1 MNQTEQVFLSLL
13 RDYVCGQKLK
23 ALPTVDWQALYNLA
37 QSHNV
42 TGLVGRILADLPTD
56 HRPPKALAV
65 AFRQG
70 MGQTLMAYEKRMA
83 AVQVMEQTLTDAQIP
98 YLTVKGA
105 CTAAAYPDP
114 SLRTCGDTDIVLTPE
129 HQREAVRTLEQR
141 GFAKKVTH
149 DDVVMLTLHGF
160 EFELHT
166 RLESI
171 NDGSRA
177 LLANPFAPE
186 VAYNKSKNIWVL
198 QPVYA
203 VYYTVLHLLH
213 HIKTGGAG
221 VRMLLDTDLLLRKDP
236 TLAPQV
242 LELAERSGLERSF
255 GCILALCK
263 QWLDTPLPCSVPA
276 LDTDTVEKFAA
287 VILGGGVF
295 GHGNGNTGAVF
306 LARQKAA
313 DGSKTP
319 FTRLVA
325 LFRYCFPKADYMAYQ
340 FPYLIRRPCLLPF
353 AYLHRFCRGLFR
365 NRTHSAAAL
374 QAIAGKI
381 KVLLC
386 CTRCGRSW
394 IYNVTICIALLDSSY
409 IMPIY
414 ISSKSW

>member
-23 ALPTVDWQALYNLA
+23 FLPTVDWQALYNLA

-65 AFRQG
+65 AFRQA
-70 MGQTLMAYEKRMA
+70 MGQTLMSYEKRMV
-83 AVQVMEQTLTDAQIP
+83 AVQVMEQTLTDAHIP

-171 NDGSRA
+171 NEGSCA

-186 VAYNKSKNIWVL
+186 VAFNKSKNIWVL

-221 VRMLLDTDLLLRKDP
+221 VRMLLDTDLLLRQDP

-313 DGSKTP
+313 DGSKTSFTP
-319 FTRLVA
+319 FVA

-340 FPYLIRRPCLLPF
+340 FPYLTRRPYLLPF

-374 QAIAGKI
+374 HAIAGKNQ
-381 KVLLC
+381 
-386 CTRCGRSW
+386 GA
-394 IYNVTICIALLDSSY
+394 ALLHQVWAELDL
-409 IMPIY
+409 
-414 ISSKSW
+414 

>member
-13 RDYVCGQKLK
+13 RGYVCSQKLN
-23 ALPTVDWQALYNLA
+23 ALPTTDWQALYDLA

-42 TGLVGRILADLPTD
+42 TGLVGRILADLPAD
-56 HRPPKALAV
+56 HRPPETLAV
-65 AFRQG
+65 AFRQA
-70 MGQTLMAYEKRMA
+70 MGQTLMAYEKRMT
-83 AVQVMEQTLTDAQIP
+83 AVQVMEQTLTDAHIP

-114 SLRTCGDTDIVLTPE
+114 SLRTSGDTDIVLTPDN
-129 HQREAVRTLEQR
+129 QQKAVQALEQR

-149 DDVVMLTLHGF
+149 DDVVMLTLRGF

-236 TLAPQV
+236 SLAPKV
-242 LELAERSGLERSF
+242 LELAARSGLERSF
-255 GCILALCK
+255 GCIFALCK

-306 LARQKAA
+306 LARQKAVKG
-313 DGSKTP
+313 DNTP

-340 FPYLIRRPCLLPF
+340 FPYLIRRPWLLPF

-365 NRTHSAAAL
+365 NRSHSAAAL
-374 QAIAGKI
+374 QAIAGKNQ
-381 KVLLC
+381 
-386 CTRCGRSW
+386 GA
-394 IYNVTICIALLDSSY
+394 ALLHWVWAELDL
-409 IMPIY
+409 
-414 ISSKSW
+414 

>member
-70 MGQTLMAYEKRMA
+70 MGQTLMSYEKRMV
-83 AVQVMEQTLTDAQIP
+83 AVQVMEQTLTDAHIP

-105 CTAAAYPDP
+105 CTAATYPDP
-114 SLRTCGDTDIVLTPE
+114 PLRTCGDTDIVLTPE
-129 HQREAVRTLEQR
+129 HQREAVQTLEQR

-171 NDGSRA
+171 NDGSCA

-242 LELAERSGLERSF
+242 LELAERSGLARSF

-306 LARQKAA
+306 LARQKAVKG
-313 DGSKTP
+313 DNTP

-340 FPYLIRRPCLLPF
+340 FPYLTRRPCLLPF

-374 QAIAGKI
+374 QAIAGKNQ
-381 KVLLC
+381 
-386 CTRCGRSW
+386 GA
-394 IYNVTICIALLDSSY
+394 ALLHQVWAELDL
-409 IMPIY
+409 
-414 ISSKSW
+414 

>member
-42 TGLVGRILADLPTD
+42 TGLVGRILADLPTN

-65 AFRQG
+65 AFRQA

-83 AVQVMEQTLTDAQIP
+83 AVQVMEQTLTDAHIP

-129 HQREAVRTLEQR
+129 HQREAVRNLEQR

-171 NDGSRA
+171 NDGSCA

-236 TLAPQV
+236 SLAPKV
-242 LELAERSGLERSF
+242 LELAERSGLARSF

-295 GHGNGNTGAVF
+295 
-306 LARQKAA
+306 
-313 DGSKTP
+313 
-319 FTRLVA
+319 
-325 LFRYCFPKADYMAYQ
+325 DY
-340 FPYLIRRPCLLPF
+340 I
-353 AYLHRFCRGLFR
+353 RGLDDRIKAKPCPDGALDVAEKLGVQPCEVLYIGDSGVDMQTALNAGFTSCGVLWGFR
-365 NRTHSAAAL
+365 TEKELRDNGAKY
-374 QAIAGKI
+374 IARKPADI
-381 KVLLC
+381 LE
-386 CTRCGRSW
+386 
-394 IYNVTICIALLDSSY
+394 
-409 IMPIY
+409 IM
-414 ISSKSW
+414 SK

>member
-70 MGQTLMAYEKRMA
+70 MGQPLMAYEKRMA
-83 AVQVMEQTLTDAQIP
+83 AVQVMEQTLTDAHIP

-105 CTAAAYPDP
+105 CTAAVYPDP
-114 SLRTCGDTDIVLTPE
+114 PLRTSGDTDIVLTPE

-166 RLESI
+166 RMESI

-236 TLAPQV
+236 TLAPKV

-295 GHGNGNTGAVF
+295 
-306 LARQKAA
+306 
-313 DGSKTP
+313 
-319 FTRLVA
+319 
-325 LFRYCFPKADYMAYQ
+325 DY
-340 FPYLIRRPCLLPF
+340 I
-353 AYLHRFCRGLFR
+353 RGLDDRIKAKPCPDGALDVAEKLGVQPCEVLYIGDSGVDMQTALNAGFTSCGVLWGFR
-365 NRTHSAAAL
+365 TEKELRDNGAKY
-374 QAIAGKI
+374 IARKPADI
-381 KVLLC
+381 LE
-386 CTRCGRSW
+386 
-394 IYNVTICIALLDSSY
+394 
-409 IMPIY
+409 IM
-414 ISSKSW
+414 SK

>member
-13 RDYVCGQKLK
+13 RDYVCGQKLN

-83 AVQVMEQTLTDAQIP
+83 AVQVMEQTLTDAHIP

-129 HQREAVRTLEQR
+129 HQREAVQTLEQR

-198 QPVYA
+198 QPVFA

-221 VRMLLDTDLLLRKDP
+221 VRMLLDTDLLIRKDP

-242 LELAERSGLERSF
+242 LELAERSGLDRSF

-325 LFRYCFPKADYMAYQ
+325 LFRYCFPKADYMVYQ
-340 FPYLIRRPCLLPF
+340 FPYLARRPCLLPF

-374 QAIAGKI
+374 QAIAGKNQ
-381 KVLLC
+381 
-386 CTRCGRSW
+386 GA
-394 IYNVTICIALLDSSY
+394 ALLHQVWSELDL
-409 IMPIY
+409 
-414 ISSKSW
+414 

>member
-37 QSHNV
+37 QSHKV

-70 MGQTLMAYEKRMA
+70 MGQTLMTYEKRMV
-83 AVQVMEQTLTDAQIP
+83 AVQVMEQTLTDAHIP

-129 HQREAVRTLEQR
+129 HQREAVQTLEQR

-276 LDTDTVEKFAA
+276 LDTDTIEKFAA

-319 FTRLVA
+319 FTRFVA

-340 FPYLIRRPCLLPF
+340 FPYLIRRPCLLPI

-374 QAIAGKI
+374 HAIAGKNQ
-381 KVLLC
+381 
-386 CTRCGRSW
+386 GA
-394 IYNVTICIALLDSSY
+394 ALLHQVWSELDL
-409 IMPIY
+409 
-414 ISSKSW
+414 

>member
-56 HRPPKALAV
+56 LRPPKALAV

-198 QPVYA
+198 QPEYA

-236 TLAPQV
+236 TLAPKV

-306 LARQKAA
+306 LARQKAVKG
-313 DGSKTP
+313 DNTP

-374 QAIAGKI
+374 HAIAGKNQ
-381 KVLLC
+381 
-386 CTRCGRSW
+386 GA
-394 IYNVTICIALLDSSY
+394 ALLHQVWAELDL
-409 IMPIY
+409 
-414 ISSKSW
+414 

>member
-23 ALPTVDWQALYNLA
+23 ALPNVDWQALYNLA

-70 MGQTLMAYEKRMA
+70 MGQTLMTYEKRMA
-83 AVQVMEQTLTDAQIP
+83 AVQVMEQTLTDAHIP

-129 HQREAVRTLEQR
+129 HQREAVQTLEQR

-186 VAYNKSKNIWVL
+186 VAYNKSKISGCCNRYMPFIT
-198 QPVYA
+198 PCCTCCTTSKPA
-203 VYYTVLHLLH
+203 VPACVCCWTQTCSFARIRRLH
-213 HIKTGGAG
+213 HRYWNWPSAAG
-221 VRMLLDTDLLLRKDP
+221 WSGP
-236 TLAPQV
+236 LAV
-242 LELAERSGLERSF
+242 S
-255 GCILALCK
+255 
-263 QWLDTPLPCSVPA
+263 LPCVSSGWIHPCPVRC
-276 LDTDTVEKFAA
+276 LHW
-287 VILGGGVF
+287 I
-295 GHGNGNTGAVF
+295 
-306 LARQKAA
+306 R
-313 DGSKTP
+313 
-319 FTRLVA
+319 TR
-325 LFRYCFPKADYMAYQ
+325 
-340 FPYLIRRPCLLPF
+340 
-353 AYLHRFCRGLFR
+353 
-365 NRTHSAAAL
+365 
-374 QAIAGKI
+374 
-381 KVLLC
+381 
-386 CTRCGRSW
+386 
-394 IYNVTICIALLDSSY
+394 
-409 IMPIY
+409 
-414 ISSKSW
+414 

>member
-13 RDYVCGQKLK
+13 RDYACGQKLK

-65 AFRQG
+65 AFRQA
-70 MGQTLMAYEKRMA
+70 MGQTLMSYEKRMV

-129 HQREAVRTLEQR
+129 HLREAVRTLEQR

-171 NDGSRA
+171 NDGSCA

-242 LELAERSGLERSF
+242 LELAERSGLARSF

-306 LARQKAA
+306 LARQKAVKG
-313 DGSKTP
+313 DNTP

-340 FPYLIRRPCLLPF
+340 FPYLIRRPYLLPF

-365 NRTHSAAAL
+365 NRPHSAAAL
-374 QAIAGKI
+374 QAIAGKNQ
-381 KVLLC
+381 
-386 CTRCGRSW
+386 GA
-394 IYNVTICIALLDSSY
+394 ALLHQVWAELDL
-409 IMPIY
+409 
-414 ISSKSW
+414 

>member
-13 RDYVCGQKLK
+13 RDYVCGHKLK

-105 CTAAAYPDP
+105 CTAAVYPDP
-114 SLRTCGDTDIVLTPE
+114 PLRTSGDTDIVLTPDN
-129 HQREAVRTLEQR
+129 QQKAVQALEQR

-295 GHGNGNTGAVF
+295 
-306 LARQKAA
+306 
-313 DGSKTP
+313 
-319 FTRLVA
+319 
-325 LFRYCFPKADYMAYQ
+325 DY
-340 FPYLIRRPCLLPF
+340 I
-353 AYLHRFCRGLFR
+353 RGLDDRIKAKPCPDGALDVAEKLGVQPCEVLYIGDSGVDMQTALNAGFTSCGVLWGFR
-365 NRTHSAAAL
+365 TEKELRDNGAKY
-374 QAIAGKI
+374 IARKPADI
-381 KVLLC
+381 LE
-386 CTRCGRSW
+386 
-394 IYNVTICIALLDSSY
+394 
-409 IMPIY
+409 IM
-414 ISSKSW
+414 SK

>member
-23 ALPTVDWQALYNLA
+23 ALPTVDWQTLYNLA

-56 HRPPKALAV
+56 HRPPEALAV

-83 AVQVMEQTLTDAQIP
+83 AVQMMEQTLTDAHIP

-129 HQREAVRTLEQR
+129 HQREAVKTLEQR
-141 GFAKKVTH
+141 GFAKKVAH

-221 VRMLLDTDLLLRKDP
+221 VRMLLDTDLLLRKNP

-263 QWLDTPLPCSVPA
+263 QWLDTPLPCWVPA

-306 LARQKAA
+306 LARQKAVKG
-313 DGSKTP
+313 DNTP
-319 FTRLVA
+319 FTRLAA

-340 FPYLIRRPCLLPF
+340 FPYLIRRPWLLPF

-374 QAIAGKI
+374 QAIAGKNQ
-381 KVLLC
+381 
-386 CTRCGRSW
+386 GA
-394 IYNVTICIALLDSSY
+394 ALLHQVWAELDL
-409 IMPIY
+409 
-414 ISSKSW
+414 

>member
-1 MNQTEQVFLSLL
+1 
-13 RDYVCGQKLK
+13 
-23 ALPTVDWQALYNLA
+23 
-37 QSHNV
+37 
-42 TGLVGRILADLPTD
+42 
-56 HRPPKALAV
+56 
-65 AFRQG
+65 
-70 MGQTLMAYEKRMA
+70 MAYEKRMA
-83 AVQVMEQTLTDAQIP
+83 AVQVMEQTLTDAHIP

-105 CTAAAYPDP
+105 CTAAVYPDP
-114 SLRTCGDTDIVLTPE
+114 PLRTCGDTDIVLTPE

-166 RLESI
+166 RMESI

-287 VILGGGVF
+287 VILGGGVVRSRQRQHRRRIPGPAKGRRWQQDALYPF
-295 GHGNGNTGAVF
+295 CRIVSLLLPKSGLYGLPVPLFDPEALSASLCIPTPILSRSVSQSDPLRGGIASHC
-306 LARQKAA
+306 RQKSRCCPAA
-313 DGSKTP
+313 PG
-319 FTRLVA
+319 V
-325 LFRYCFPKADYMAYQ
+325 
-340 FPYLIRRPCLLPF
+340 
-353 AYLHRFCRGLFR
+353 GG
-365 NRTHSAAAL
+365 
-374 QAIAGKI
+374 AGFI
-381 KVLLC
+381 TL
-386 CTRCGRSW
+386 
-394 IYNVTICIALLDSSY
+394 TICIVLLDSSY
-409 IMPIY
+409 RMPIY
-414 ISSKSW
+414 ISPKSW

>member
-23 ALPTVDWQALYNLA
+23 ALPNVDWQALYNLA

-42 TGLVGRILADLPTD
+42 TGLVGRILADLSTD

-129 HQREAVRTLEQR
+129 HQREAVKTLEQR

-221 VRMLLDTDLLLRKDP
+221 VRMLLDTDLLLRKDS

-306 LARQKAA
+306 LARQKAVKG
-313 DGSKTP
+313 DNTP

-340 FPYLIRRPCLLPF
+340 FPYLTQRPCLLPF

-374 QAIAGKI
+374 QAIAGKNQ
-381 KVLLC
+381 
-386 CTRCGRSW
+386 GA
-394 IYNVTICIALLDSSY
+394 ALLHQVWAELDL
-409 IMPIY
+409 
-414 ISSKSW
+414 

>member
-13 RDYVCGQKLK
+13 RGYVCGQKLN
-23 ALPTVDWQALYNLA
+23 ALPTADWQALYDLA

-42 TGLVGRILADLPTD
+42 TGLVGRILADLPAD
-56 HRPPKALAV
+56 HRPPEALAV
-65 AFRQG
+65 AFRQA
-70 MGQTLMAYEKRMA
+70 MGQTLMAYEKRMT
-83 AVQVMEQTLTDAQIP
+83 AVQVMEQTLTDAHIP

-114 SLRTCGDTDIVLTPE
+114 SLRTSGDTDIVLTPDN
-129 HQREAVRTLEQR
+129 QQKAVRTLEQR

-166 RLESI
+166 QLESI

-221 VRMLLDTDLLLRKDP
+221 VRMLMDTDLLLRKDP
-236 TLAPQV
+236 TLAPKV
-242 LELAERSGLERSF
+242 LELAARSGLARSF
-255 GCILALCK
+255 GCIFALCK
-263 QWLDTPLPCSVPA
+263 QWLDTPLPCSVPT

-306 LARQKAA
+306 LARQKAVKG
-313 DGSKTP
+313 DNTP

-340 FPYLIRRPCLLPF
+340 FPYLIRRPWLLPF

-374 QAIAGKI
+374 QAIAGKNQ
-381 KVLLC
+381 
-386 CTRCGRSW
+386 GA
-394 IYNVTICIALLDSSY
+394 ALLHWVWAELDL
-409 IMPIY
+409 
-414 ISSKSW
+414 

>member
-83 AVQVMEQTLTDAQIP
+83 AVQVMEQTLTDAHIP

-129 HQREAVRTLEQR
+129 HQREAVQTLEQR

-186 VAYNKSKNIWVL
+186 VAYNKSKNTWVL

-203 VYYTVLHLLH
+203 VYYTMLHLLH

-340 FPYLIRRPCLLPF
+340 FPYLIRHPCLLPF

-374 QAIAGKI
+374 QAIAGKNQ
-381 KVLLC
+381 
-386 CTRCGRSW
+386 GA
-394 IYNVTICIALLDSSY
+394 ALLHQVWAELDL
-409 IMPIY
+409 
-414 ISSKSW
+414 

>member
-1 MNQTEQVFLSLL
+1 MNHTEQVFLSLL
-13 RDYVCGQKLK
+13 RGYVCGQKLN
-23 ALPTVDWQALYNLA
+23 ALPTADWQALYDLA
-37 QSHNV
+37 QIHNV
-42 TGLVGRILADLPTD
+42 TGLVGRILADLPAD

-65 AFRQG
+65 AFRQA

-83 AVQVMEQTLTDAQIP
+83 AVQVMEQTLTDAHIP

-114 SLRTCGDTDIVLTPE
+114 SLRTSGDTDIVLTPDN
-129 HQREAVRTLEQR
+129 QQKAVRTLEQR

-149 DDVVMLTLHGF
+149 DDVVMLTLRGF

-186 VAYNKSKNIWVL
+186 VAYNRSKNIWVL
-198 QPVYA
+198 QPVFA

-236 TLAPQV
+236 SLAPKV
-242 LELAERSGLERSF
+242 LELAARSGLARSF
-255 GCILALCK
+255 GCIFALCK
-263 QWLDTPLPCSVPA
+263 QWLDTPLPCSVPT

-306 LARQKAA
+306 LARQKAVKG
-313 DGSKTP
+313 DNTP

-340 FPYLIRRPCLLPF
+340 FPYLIRRPWLLPF
-353 AYLHRFCRGLFR
+353 AYLHRLCRGLFR

-374 QAIAGKI
+374 QAIAGKNQ
-381 KVLLC
+381 
-386 CTRCGRSW
+386 GA
-394 IYNVTICIALLDSSY
+394 ALLHWVWAELDL
-409 IMPIY
+409 
-414 ISSKSW
+414 

>member
-13 RDYVCGQKLK
+13 PDYVCGQKLK

-83 AVQVMEQTLTDAQIP
+83 AVQVMEQTLTDAHIP

-129 HQREAVRTLEQR
+129 HQREAVQTLEQR

-236 TLAPQV
+236 TLAPKV

-306 LARQKAA
+306 LARQKAVKG
-313 DGSKTP
+313 DNTP
-319 FTRLVA
+319 FPRLVA

-340 FPYLIRRPCLLPF
+340 FPYLTRRPCLRPF

-374 QAIAGKI
+374 QAIAGKNQ
-381 KVLLC
+381 
-386 CTRCGRSW
+386 GA
-394 IYNVTICIALLDSSY
+394 ALLHQVWSELDL
-409 IMPIY
+409 
-414 ISSKSW
+414 

>member
-42 TGLVGRILADLPTD
+42 TGLVGRILTDLPTD

-65 AFRQG
+65 AFRQA
-70 MGQTLMAYEKRMA
+70 MGQTLMSYEKRMA
-83 AVQVMEQTLTDAQIP
+83 AVQVMEQTLTDAHIP

-129 HQREAVRTLEQR
+129 HQIEAVRTLEQR

-325 LFRYCFPKADYMAYQ
+325 LFRYCFPKADYMTYQ
-340 FPYLIRRPCLLPF
+340 FPYLTQRPCLLPF
-353 AYLHRFCRGLFR
+353 AYLHRFFRGLFR

-374 QAIAGKI
+374 QAIAGKNQ
-381 KVLLC
+381 
-386 CTRCGRSW
+386 GA
-394 IYNVTICIALLDSSY
+394 ALLHQVWAELDL
-409 IMPIY
+409 
-414 ISSKSW
+414 

>member
-23 ALPTVDWQALYNLA
+23 ALPNVDWQALYNLA
-37 QSHNV
+37 QNHNV

-83 AVQVMEQTLTDAQIP
+83 AVQVMEQTLTDAHIP

-149 DDVVMLTLHGF
+149 DDVVMLTLYGF

-171 NDGSRA
+171 NDGSCA

-242 LELAERSGLERSF
+242 LELAERSRLERSF
-255 GCILALCK
+255 GCIFALCK

-306 LARQKAA
+306 LARQKAVKG
-313 DGSKTP
+313 DNTP
-319 FTRLVA
+319 FTRFVA
-325 LFRYCFPKADYMAYQ
+325 LFRYCFPKSDYMAYQ

-374 QAIAGKI
+374 QAIAGKNQ
-381 KVLLC
+381 
-386 CTRCGRSW
+386 GA
-394 IYNVTICIALLDSSY
+394 ALLHQVWAELDL
-409 IMPIY
+409 
-414 ISSKSW
+414 

>member
-23 ALPTVDWQALYNLA
+23 ALPNVDWQALYNLA

-65 AFRQG
+65 AFRQA
-70 MGQTLMAYEKRMA
+70 MGQTLMSYEKRMA
-83 AVQVMEQTLTDAQIP
+83 AVQVMEQTLTDARIP

-114 SLRTCGDTDIVLTPE
+114 SLRTCGDTDIVLTQE
-129 HQREAVRTLEQR
+129 HLREAVRTLEQR

-242 LELAERSGLERSF
+242 LELAERSGLEQSF
-255 GCILALCK
+255 SCILALCN
-263 QWLDTPLPCSVPA
+263 QWLDTPMPCWVPA

-306 LARQKAA
+306 LARQKAVKG
-313 DGSKTP
+313 DNTP

-340 FPYLIRRPCLLPF
+340 FPYLIRRPWLLPF

-374 QAIAGKI
+374 QAIAGKNQ
-381 KVLLC
+381 
-386 CTRCGRSW
+386 GA
-394 IYNVTICIALLDSSY
+394 ALLHQVWAELDL
-409 IMPIY
+409 
-414 ISSKSW
+414 

>member
-37 QSHNV
+37 QNHNV

-65 AFRQG
+65 AFRQA
-70 MGQTLMAYEKRMA
+70 MGQTLMAYEKRMV

-186 VAYNKSKNIWVL
+186 VAYNKTKNIWVL

-263 QWLDTPLPCSVPA
+263 QWLDTPLPCWVPA

-319 FTRLVA
+319 FTRFVA

-340 FPYLIRRPCLLPF
+340 FPYLTRRPWLLHF

-374 QAIAGKI
+374 QAIAGKNQ
-381 KVLLC
+381 
-386 CTRCGRSW
+386 GA
-394 IYNVTICIALLDSSY
+394 ALLHQVWAELDL
-409 IMPIY
+409 
-414 ISSKSW
+414 

>member
-13 RDYVCGQKLK
+13 QDYVCGQKLK
-23 ALPTVDWQALYNLA
+23 VLPTVDWQALYNLA

-56 HRPPKALAV
+56 HRPPKALAA
-65 AFRQG
+65 AFRQA

-83 AVQVMEQTLTDAQIP
+83 AVQVMEQTLTDAHIP
-98 YLTVKGA
+98 YLTVKGT
-105 CTAAAYPDP
+105 CTAAVYPDP
-114 SLRTCGDTDIVLTPE
+114 PLRTSGDTDIVLTPDN
-129 HQREAVRTLEQR
+129 QQKAVQALEQR

-166 RLESI
+166 RMESI

-276 LDTDTVEKFAA
+276 LDSDTVEKFAA

-306 LARQKAA
+306 LAQQKAA
-313 DGSKTP
+313 DSTKTP
-319 FTRLVA
+319 FTRFVA

-340 FPYLIRRPCLLPF
+340 FPYLARRPCLLPF

-365 NRTHSAAAL
+365 NWTHSAAAL
-374 QAIAGKI
+374 QAIAGKNQ
-381 KVLLC
+381 
-386 CTRCGRSW
+386 GA
-394 IYNVTICIALLDSSY
+394 ALLHQVWAELDL
-409 IMPIY
+409 
-414 ISSKSW
+414 

>member
-23 ALPTVDWQALYNLA
+23 VLPTVDWQALYNLA

-70 MGQTLMAYEKRMA
+70 MGQTLMAYEKRMV
-83 AVQVMEQTLTDAQIP
+83 AVQVMEQTLTDAHIP
-98 YLTVKGA
+98 YLTVKGT

-129 HQREAVRTLEQR
+129 HQREAVQTLEQR

-306 LARQKAA
+306 LARQKAVY
-313 DGSKTP
+313 P
-319 FTRLVA
+319 FGRIVSL
-325 LFRYCFPKADYMAYQ
+325 
-340 FPYLIRRPCLLPF
+340 LLPKSGLYGLPVPLF
-353 AYLHRFCRGLFR
+353 DPAALSASLCIPTPILSRSVSQSNPLRGGIASHCRQKSR
-365 NRTHSAAAL
+365 CCSAAPGVGG
-374 QAIAGKI
+374 AGFI
-381 KVLLC
+381 MLLF
-386 CTRCGRSW
+386 
-394 IYNVTICIALLDSSY
+394 V
-409 IMPIY
+409 
-414 ISSKSW
+414 

>member
-23 ALPTVDWQALYNLA
+23 SLPNVDWQALYNLA

-56 HRPPKALAV
+56 HRLPKALAV
-65 AFRQG
+65 AFRQA

-242 LELAERSGLERSF
+242 LELAECSGLERSF

-306 LARQKAA
+306 LARQKAVKG
-313 DGSKTP
+313 DNTP

-340 FPYLIRRPCLLPF
+340 FPYLTRRPCLLPF

-374 QAIAGKI
+374 QAIAGKNQ
-381 KVLLC
+381 
-386 CTRCGRSW
+386 GA
-394 IYNVTICIALLDSSY
+394 ALLHQVWAELDL
-409 IMPIY
+409 
-414 ISSKSW
+414 

>member
-13 RDYVCGQKLK
+13 RGYVCGQKLN
-23 ALPTVDWQALYNLA
+23 ALPTADWQALYNLA

-42 TGLVGRILADLPTD
+42 TGLVGRILADLPAD
-56 HRPPKALAV
+56 HRPPAALAV
-65 AFRQG
+65 AFRQA

-83 AVQVMEQTLTDAQIP
+83 AVQVMEQTLTDAHIP

-114 SLRTCGDTDIVLTPE
+114 SLRTSGDTDIVLTPDN
-129 HQREAVRTLEQR
+129 QQKAVRTLEQR

-149 DDVVMLTLHGF
+149 DDVVMLTLRGF

-221 VRMLLDTDLLLRKDP
+221 VRMLLDTDLLLRKDLS
-236 TLAPQV
+236 LAPKV
-242 LELAERSGLERSF
+242 LELAARSGLERSF
-255 GCILALCK
+255 GCIFALCK
-263 QWLDTPLPCSVPA
+263 QWLDTPLSCSVPA

-306 LARQKAA
+306 LARQKAVKG
-313 DGSKTP
+313 DNTS

-340 FPYLIRRPCLLPF
+340 FPYLIRRPWLLPF
-353 AYLHRFCRGLFR
+353 AYLHRFCRGLFC

-374 QAIAGKI
+374 QAIAGKNQ
-381 KVLLC
+381 
-386 CTRCGRSW
+386 GA
-394 IYNVTICIALLDSSY
+394 ALLHRVWAELDL
-409 IMPIY
+409 
-414 ISSKSW
+414 

>member
-42 TGLVGRILADLPTD
+42 TGLVGRILADLPAD

-65 AFRQG
+65 AFHQG
-70 MGQTLMAYEKRMA
+70 MGQTLMSYEKRMA
-83 AVQVMEQTLTDAQIP
+83 AVQVMEQTLTDAHIP

-129 HQREAVRTLEQR
+129 YQREAVQTLEQR

-236 TLAPQV
+236 PLAPQV

-263 QWLDTPLPCSVPA
+263 QWLDTPLPCSVQA

-340 FPYLIRRPCLLPF
+340 FPYLIRRPYLLPF
-353 AYLHRFCRGLFR
+353 AYLHRFYRGLFR

-374 QAIAGKI
+374 QAIAGKNQ
-381 KVLLC
+381 
-386 CTRCGRSW
+386 GA
-394 IYNVTICIALLDSSY
+394 ALLHQVWSELDL
-409 IMPIY
+409 
-414 ISSKSW
+414 

>member
-1 MNQTEQVFLSLL
+1 
-13 RDYVCGQKLK
+13 
-23 ALPTVDWQALYNLA
+23 
-37 QSHNV
+37 
-42 TGLVGRILADLPTD
+42 
-56 HRPPKALAV
+56 
-65 AFRQG
+65 
-70 MGQTLMAYEKRMA
+70 MAYEKRMA

-105 CTAAAYPDP
+105 CTAAVYPDP
-114 SLRTCGDTDIVLTPE
+114 PLRTSGDTDIVLTPDN
-129 HQREAVRTLEQR
+129 QQKAVQALEQR

-171 NDGSRA
+171 NDGSCT

-313 DGSKTP
+313 DGSKMP
-319 FTRLVA
+319 FTRFVA

-340 FPYLIRRPCLLPF
+340 FPYLTRRPCLLPF

-374 QAIAGKI
+374 QAIAGKNQ
-381 KVLLC
+381 
-386 CTRCGRSW
+386 GA
-394 IYNVTICIALLDSSY
+394 ALLHQVWAELDL
-409 IMPIY
+409 
-414 ISSKSW
+414 

>member
-56 HRPPKALAV
+56 HRPPKALAA

-83 AVQVMEQTLTDAQIP
+83 AVQVMEQTLTDAHIP
-98 YLTVKGA
+98 YLTVKGT
-105 CTAAAYPDP
+105 CTAAVYPDP
-114 SLRTCGDTDIVLTPE
+114 PLRTSGDTDIVLTPDN
-129 HQREAVRTLEQR
+129 QQKAVQALEQR

-166 RLESI
+166 RMESI

-325 LFRYCFPKADYMAYQ
+325 LFRYCFPKADYMVYQ
-340 FPYLIRRPCLLPF
+340 FPYLTRRPYLLPF

-374 QAIAGKI
+374 QAIAGKNQ
-381 KVLLC
+381 
-386 CTRCGRSW
+386 GA
-394 IYNVTICIALLDSSY
+394 ALLHQVWSELDL
-409 IMPIY
+409 
-414 ISSKSW
+414 

>member
-13 RDYVCGQKLK
+13 RDYVCGQNLK
-23 ALPTVDWQALYNLA
+23 SLPTVDWQALYNLA

-56 HRPPKALAV
+56 HLPPKALAV
-65 AFRQG
+65 AFRQA

-83 AVQVMEQTLTDAQIP
+83 AVQVMEQTLTDAHIP

-129 HQREAVRTLEQR
+129 HQREAVQTLEQR

-166 RLESI
+166 RMESI

-221 VRMLLDTDLLLRKDP
+221 VRMLLDTDLLLRQDP

-306 LARQKAA
+306 LARQKAVKG
-313 DGSKTP
+313 DNTP
-319 FTRLVA
+319 FTRFAA

-353 AYLHRFCRGLFR
+353 AYLHRFYRGLFR

-374 QAIAGKI
+374 QAIAGKNQ
-381 KVLLC
+381 
-386 CTRCGRSW
+386 GA
-394 IYNVTICIALLDSSY
+394 ALLHQVWTELDL
-409 IMPIY
+409 
-414 ISSKSW
+414 

>member
-23 ALPTVDWQALYNLA
+23 ALPNVDWQALYNLA
-37 QSHNV
+37 QNHNV

-83 AVQVMEQTLTDAQIP
+83 AVQVMEQTLTDAHIP

-149 DDVVMLTLHGF
+149 DDVVMLTLYGF

-171 NDGSRA
+171 NDGSCA

-255 GCILALCK
+255 GCIFALCK

-306 LARQKAA
+306 LARQKAVKG
-313 DGSKTP
+313 DNTP
-319 FTRLVA
+319 FTRFVA
-325 LFRYCFPKADYMAYQ
+325 LFRYCFPKSDYMAYQ

-374 QAIAGKI
+374 QAIAGKNQ
-381 KVLLC
+381 
-386 CTRCGRSW
+386 GA
-394 IYNVTICIALLDSSY
+394 ALLHQVWAELDL
-409 IMPIY
+409 
-414 ISSKSW
+414 

>member
-1 MNQTEQVFLSLL
+1 M
-13 RDYVCGQKLK
+13 
-23 ALPTVDWQALYNLA
+23 
-37 QSHNV
+37 
-42 TGLVGRILADLPTD
+42 
-56 HRPPKALAV
+56 
-65 AFRQG
+65 
-70 MGQTLMAYEKRMA
+70 
-83 AVQVMEQTLTDAQIP
+83 MEQTLTDAHIP
-98 YLTVKGA
+98 YLTVKGT

-129 HQREAVRTLEQR
+129 HQREAVQTLEQR

-263 QWLDTPLPCSVPA
+263 QWLGYTPA
-276 LDTDTVEKFAA
+276 LFGAG
-287 VILGGGVF
+287 IGY
-295 GHGNGNTGAVF
+295 GHGREVRCRDFRRRRVRSRQRQHRCRIPGPPKGRRWQQNALYPFGRIVSLLLPKSGLYGLPVPLFDPAALSASLCIPTPILSRSVSQSNPLRGGIASHC
-306 LARQKAA
+306 RQK
-313 DGSKTP
+313 S
-319 FTRLVA
+319 R
-325 LFRYCFPKADYMAYQ
+325 C
-340 FPYLIRRPCLLPF
+340 C
-353 AYLHRFCRGLFR
+353 
-365 NRTHSAAAL
+365 SAAPGVGG
-374 QAIAGKI
+374 AGFI
-381 KVLLC
+381 MLLF
-386 CTRCGRSW
+386 
-394 IYNVTICIALLDSSY
+394 V
-409 IMPIY
+409 
-414 ISSKSW
+414 

>member
-13 RDYVCGQKLK
+13 RGYVCGQKLN
-23 ALPTVDWQALYNLA
+23 ALPTADWQALYDLA

-42 TGLVGRILADLPTD
+42 TGLVGRILADLPAD
-56 HRPPKALAV
+56 HRPPEALAV
-65 AFRQG
+65 AFRQA

-83 AVQVMEQTLTDAQIP
+83 AVQVMEQTLTDAHIP

-114 SLRTCGDTDIVLTPE
+114 FLRTSGDTDIVLTPE
-129 HQREAVRTLEQR
+129 HQREAVQTLEQR

-166 RLESI
+166 RMESI

-236 TLAPQV
+236 SLAPKV
-242 LELAERSGLERSF
+242 LELAARSGLERSF
-255 GCILALCK
+255 GCIFALCK

-306 LARQKAA
+306 LARQRAVKG
-313 DGSKTP
+313 DNTP

-340 FPYLIRRPCLLPF
+340 FPYLIRRPWLLPF

-374 QAIAGKI
+374 QAIAGKNQ
-381 KVLLC
+381 
-386 CTRCGRSW
+386 GA
-394 IYNVTICIALLDSSY
+394 ALLHRVWAELDL
-409 IMPIY
+409 
-414 ISSKSW
+414 

>member
-23 ALPTVDWQALYNLA
+23 ALPAVDWQALYNLA

-42 TGLVGRILADLPTD
+42 TGLVGRILAELPTD

-83 AVQVMEQTLTDAQIP
+83 AVQVMEQTLTDAHIP

-129 HQREAVRTLEQR
+129 HQREAVQTLEQR

-236 TLAPQV
+236 TLAPKV

-306 LARQKAA
+306 LARQKAVKG
-313 DGSKTP
+313 DNTP
-319 FTRLVA
+319 FPRLVA

-340 FPYLIRRPCLLPF
+340 FPYLTRRPCLLPF

-374 QAIAGKI
+374 QAIAGKNQ
-381 KVLLC
+381 
-386 CTRCGRSW
+386 GA
-394 IYNVTICIALLDSSY
+394 ALLHQVWSELDL
-409 IMPIY
+409 
-414 ISSKSW
+414 